1 MRLKNKII
9 LISGAAGFLGS
20 KIVETLL
27 EEQSYCLLIDK
38 NDVKLNILKNNLKK
52 KFKNFTVSNVDITSE
67 TKVKKY
73 FSLIKKN
80 LKN

>member
-27 EEQSYCLLIDK
+27 R
-38 NDVKLNILKNNLKK
+38 
-52 KFKNFTVSNVDITSE
+52 SNHIV
-67 TKVKKY
+67 Y
-73 FSLIKKN
+73 
-80 LKN
+80 

>member
-38 NDVKLNILKNNLKK
+38 NYIKLNKLKNNLKK
-52 KFKNFTVSNVDITSE
+52 KKI
-67 TKVKKY
+67 
-73 FSLIKKN
+73 
-80 LKN
+80 

>member
-52 KFKNFTVSNVDITSE
+52 K
-67 TKVKKY
+67 
-73 FSLIKKN
+73 N
-80 LKN
+80 LKTLQFLTLISLRKQK

>member
-27 EEQSYCLLIDK
+27 KEQSYCLLIDK
-38 NDVKLNILKNNLKK
+38 NDQKLRKLKNDLK
-52 KFKNFTVSNVDITSE
+52 
-67 TKVKKY
+67 
-73 FSLIKKN
+73 KKN
-80 LKN
+80 LKILQFLMLISHQKQR